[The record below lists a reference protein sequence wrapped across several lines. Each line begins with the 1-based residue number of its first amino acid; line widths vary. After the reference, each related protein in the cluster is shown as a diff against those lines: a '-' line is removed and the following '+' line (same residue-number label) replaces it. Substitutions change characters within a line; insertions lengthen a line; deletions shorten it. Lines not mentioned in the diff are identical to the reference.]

1 VTFSEAVAQAFAH
14 SSEHDDNLGEGGGSM
29 GVLTNNCSKD
39 GGILLED
46 SGNNFATDHAYP
58 VTVE

>member
-1 VTFSEAVAQAFAH
+1 
-14 SSEHDDNLGEGGGSM
+14 M

>member
-1 VTFSEAVAQAFAH
+1 MTFSEAVAQAFAH

-29 GVLTNNCSKD
+29 EALTGDCSKD
-39 GGILLED
+39 GGSESGD